1 MDNEILQNIW
11 QNLSANN
18 LTDTE
23 FEEWTETFMND
34 TEVQENV
41 HEYLFDKDLTES
53 SFEEWSTNIGLK
65 KNDQLDSELP
75 LADGGLVSTKNE
87 PLTSLNR
94 NRRPT
99 ATFQPE
105 KDTAIERMFGK
116 NEVTDFFGDLY
127 RSGVQGYRQGATVD
141 DAINL
146 FAQGQDVSDE
156 DLNEYIQEYSN
167 LKSVAPSE
175 EMQDFSEIYEKEGKG
190 VYGFIKGVL
199 NNPTVVPQ
207 LFTSSVVAM
216 VNKGSIAGGLA
227 GAGTG
232 AAVGALP
239 GALIGGIAGV
249 SGALETGLA
258 YSEFLEEELNK
269 KGLAFDEKGI
279 RQVLQD
285 DEAMVRIRNRSLGR
299 GISIAAIDAVTG
311 GLAAGVTRRA
321 ALKTSKALAGA
332 AGIGVESLGGA
343 TGEAVARGV
352 AGQEMDIAEIG
363 FEGIA
368 GTATAPLTVGAGLL
382 KPGSYQLNGGKAT
395 RKQVQDLVNKGT
407 PDEIAGAQITIKNDP
422 ELFKAAE
429 TKKADAILIAQI
441 KEANPGINEE
451 DQAALLGLEKKRQ
464 TLENSSL
471 KSAKNNLAI
480 VDEQIDKISQKYQG
494 TEETIVTTEEEVRE
508 SLAAKGIENPT
519 QEQLIEESDILT
531 NKKIKDADTIKSPAE
546 VLNEEQ
552 SEVGE
557 TVVEGDNQSTEPAG
571 EVTQTQEETT
581 SQPAQE
587 GQVETEVSETETIIT
602 KPIDEKYDVRIK
614 NNKVFNIVDKQGNQ
628 VDPKLTRRLEKKI
641 IDQKLITLAQN
652 DVDVSQVN
660 PEARAQTIIEESKS
674 PRQIAET
681 INSLQDVRQQDLV
694 NIDEAT
700 VVGLGSLFG
709 KKFSSESIQKITGFK
724 NLQKEFGRG
733 FVRTWIDKDKNQNNN
748 IEDGVTDE
756 NENLIEPN
764 EIIEF
769 ITQYPTRQDYLQQ
782 FDNASQ
788 LLADAKIKFTE
799 LTGLKATPA
808 NIKQVIASPS
818 IRELETEAFIE
829 QQQEEPKKEQEKD
842 RKERI
847 RQEGEVKP
855 IDTEKTKRFKAEIK
869 KDVDRAV
876 TRLTKPFNTIT
887 DRLITLNFERL
898 GSSIKNSLKSSKQKK
913 GKLTEGIRSTPTP
926 KVDQV
931 LGLNNSTVVYNT
943 IFEPVYKAYAK
954 FAGEFDVINFK
965 VDRAQNLLRTKG
977 KAKNQNEV
985 NRQSLEI
992 GVYLHALE
1000 SEANKVD
1007 GQFSEL
1013 SPSVKDMLKSTID
1026 YYRIVGN
1033 SLDANILQD
1042 IENKFEQDGDITAEG
1057 ILSKLNP
1064 GQKQAAKILINQN
1077 KSLYNFAKTAADRRG
1092 RSFVGL
1098 ENYNH
1103 RQALQTEKD
1112 RNIEVAKEA
1121 EEFSKGE
1128 GASTFAVT
1136 LIKREKGARPIN
1148 FNAFQTVKRGTQET
1162 YLDYYLTPDVIK
1174 TQDTARALSN
1184 KYKKG
1189 NKGQRAASQ
1198 ALQSSL
1204 RELLQVTY
1212 LNTYTESQSSI
1223 SGRFLVEAKR
1233 LAYRALLGSA
1243 PRFAA
1248 EIIGNASMLAAQS
1261 PEVIAEAY
1269 GKYKDISMKVGA
1281 ADNIKFL
1288 NMLKNLNSGEIRK
1301 LGGERGN
1308 ALFDLQ
1314 ADTKYSD
1321 DNNIL
1326 NLSESELGMKGPVA
1340 QKMEYL
1346 ASLGPKQI
1354 YSGISKVSDFLMG
1367 GADRVIA
1374 RPIWVSKFANEF
1386 KKNVKK
1392 YNKEDIDFTVDDF
1405 KALQVEK
1412 SNSKYLDPKYKRAL
1426 DEAVSDA
1433 DRTSVDIVTSGN
1445 PLGAIIKNIRRPES
1459 GFMNWYRVANSFMA
1473 NFTLNE
1479 YATARFAVGALFKE
1493 GKISQREAAM
1503 TLAGVLARMSS
1514 YVILYKSFANYLDQL
1529 FGAPEDEDEDMS
1541 NLLSRQIVGSMS
1553 TLMFRQNLGNIPAL
1567 PINLGIEYINQNYLE
1582 ELRDGKP
1589 YNAYD
1594 NSLVYSL
1601 VNLDQLGKKS
1611 LPEIL
1616 APVALGP
1623 AGPFIRDFSRITTLA
1638 ARTQTRKTEE
1648 ARQRAYDELMN
1659 VYTFDVFGQ
1668 LGLIPF
1674 YKDVRRINRKKFFDQ
1689 EKKDSKIISKSEL
1702 KKLNPKLY
1710 KKLYGPNSPEGR
1722 RKKKE
1727 AEIRRKRRLKK

>member
-41 HEYLFDKDLTES
+41 HEYLFDNDLTES

-65 KNDQLDSELP
+65 KNDLLDSELL
-75 LADGGLVSTKNE
+75 LADGGSVSTKNE

-190 VYGFIKGVL
+190 VYGFIKGVI
-199 NNPTVVPQ
+199 NNPSVVPQ

-519 QEQLIEESDILT
+519 QKQLIEESDILT
-531 NKKIKDADTIKSPAE
+531 NKKIKDADTIESPAE

-557 TVVEGDNQSTEPAG
+557 AVVEGDNQSTEPAG
-571 EVTQTQEETT
+571 EVTQTQEETPG
-581 SQPAQE
+581 QPAQE

-602 KPIDEKYDVRIK
+602 KPIDKKYDVRIK

-641 IDQKLITLAQN
+641 IDQNLIVLAQN
-652 DVDVSQVN
+652 DLDVSQVN
-660 PEARAQTIIEESKS
+660 PEAQAQTIIEESKS

-681 INSLQDVRQQDLV
+681 IKSLQDVKQQDLV
-694 NIDEAT
+694 DIDEAT

-748 IEDGVTDE
+748 IEDGVYDD

-764 EIIEF
+764 EIIDF

-799 LTGLKATPA
+799 LTGLKATPV

-818 IRELETEAFIE
+818 IREQETDAFLE
-829 QQQEEPKKEQEKD
+829 QKQEERKKEQDKV
-842 RKERI
+842 RKEII

-855 IDTEKTKRFKAEIK
+855 IDTEETKRFKAEIK

-898 GSSIKNSLKSSKQKK
+898 GSSIKSSIKTGR
-913 GKLTEGIRSTPTP
+913 GKITEGIRSTPTP

-977 KAKNQNEV
+977 KAKNENDV

-1007 GQFSEL
+1007 GEFSEL

-1026 YYRIVGN
+1026 YYRMVGN

-1042 IENKFEQDGDITAEG
+1042 IENKFEQDGDITSEG

-1092 RSFVGL
+1092 RPFVGL

-1103 RQALQTEKD
+1103 RQALQTQD
-1112 RNIEVAKEA
+1112 QRNVEVAKEA
-1121 EEFSKGE
+1121 EQFSQ
-1128 GASTFAVT
+1128 GAGTFAVT

-1223 SGRFLVEAKR
+1223 ATKFLREAKR

-1445 PLGAIIKNIRRPES
+1445 PLGAIIKNIRRPDR
-1459 GFMNWYRVANSFMA
+1459 GLMNLYRVANSFMA

-1541 NLLSRQIVGSMS
+1541 NFLKRQIVGSMS

-1567 PINLGIEYINQNYLE
+1567 PINLGIEYINKNYLE

-1601 VNLDQLGKKS
+1601 VNLDQLGEKS
-1611 LPEIL
+1611 LFEIL

-1623 AGPFIRDFSRITTLA
+1623 AGPAIRDFSRITTLA

-1689 EKKDSKIISKSEL
+1689 EKKDSKAISKSEL
-1702 KKLNPKLY
+1702 KKLNPELY
-1710 KKLYGPNSPEGR
+1710 KRLYGPESTIGKLKS
-1722 RKKKE
+1722 RKAKQ
-1727 AEIRRKRRLKK
+1727 KRRLKK